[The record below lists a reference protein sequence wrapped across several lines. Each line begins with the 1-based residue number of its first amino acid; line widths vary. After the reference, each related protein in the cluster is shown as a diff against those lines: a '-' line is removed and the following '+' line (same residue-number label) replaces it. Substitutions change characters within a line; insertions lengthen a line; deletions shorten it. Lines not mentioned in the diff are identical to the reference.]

1 MRTRTN
7 AGSDRSFPD
16 QVGAGRQRLPLG
28 GLLVLSAAAF
38 LTMLT
43 ETVPAGLLPQIGDS
57 LDASAA
63 RTGQLLTVY
72 AVGSMLAAIP
82 LTALMRGLPRRPLLL
97 ATILTVGAVNLV
109 TTLSSSYEV
118 TLLARLVGG
127 MGAGVQW
134 AMIAGYAMRMV
145 GETDKGRALA
155 VSMAG
160 VPLALAFGVPLGTI
174 LGDLIG
180 WRITFAAMA
189 GLAAA
194 MSVWTV
200 CKLPAFPGEPARDRI
215 PVRGVLVRP
224 GLAVI
229 LIVAFAFEVGHMNLY
244 TYVAPFLDHAELG
257 SHVGALLLV
266 FGLAAVLG
274 LWAAGALIDHHLRA
288 VALGSFAVFTS
299 CMLAFGAASGVAA
312 VVLVVVGLWGFALGG
327 ATTMLQAAAA
337 KAAGPATDVAQS
349 MLVTILN
356 AGMSAGAAVGGFALA
371 GAGVDALPWISFAAF
386 GTALVLILL
395 ARRHAF
401 PTPPRPHADGVGQRL
416 KRRTNADASPAP
428 SRS

>member
-1 MRTRTN
+1 MRDRTDT
-7 AGSDRSFPD
+7 GSDQPSPD
-16 QVGAGRQRLPLG
+16 QDGAGRKRLPLG

-43 ETVPAGLLPQIGDS
+43 ETVPAGLLPQIGDGLDVS
-57 LDASAA
+57 LAQA
-63 RTGQLLTVY
+63 GQLLTVY

-82 LTALMRGLPRRPLLL
+82 LTALTRGLPRRPLLL
-97 ATILTVGAVNLV
+97 ATILTVGIVNLI

-118 TLLARLVGG
+118 TLVARLIAG

-160 VPLALAFGVPLGTI
+160 VPLALAFGVPIGTVLGN
-174 LGDLIG
+174 LVG
-180 WRITFAAMA
+180 WRFTFAAMA
-189 GLAAA
+189 VLAIG
-194 MSVWTV
+194 MSAWTV
-200 CKLPAFPGEPARDRI
+200 RKLPAVPGEPAQDRI
-215 PVRGVLVRP
+215 PVSGVLARR
-224 GLAVI
+224 GLLAI
-229 LIVAFAFEVGHMNLY
+229 LITAFAFEVGHMNLY
-244 TYVAPFLDHAELG
+244 TYVAPFLDQAGLG
-257 SHVGALLLV
+257 SHVGAVLLV

-288 VALGSFAVFTS
+288 VAIGSFAVFTG
-299 CMLAFGAASGVAA
+299 CMFAFGAASGVAA
-312 VVLVVVGLWGFALGG
+312 VVLVGVGLWGFALGG

-349 MLVTILN
+349 MLVTVLN

-371 GAGVDALPWISFAAF
+371 GTGVDALPWISFAAF
-386 GTALVLILL
+386 GAAFVLILSG
-395 ARRHAF
+395 RRHAF
-401 PTPPRPHADGVGQRL
+401 PAPPKAHADGVGQRS
-416 KRRTNADASPAP
+416 KRRTSADGSPAP
-428 SRS
+428 SGS